1 MVEEILYKIKKRIQY
16 KMKYQMVEEYQNGAV
31 NKKEAKDPVGFIKVE
46 EKKSAIELRCSRD
59 RV

>member
-31 NKKEAKDPVGFIKVE
+31 NKKEAKDPVGFIRVE
-46 EKKSAIELRCSRD
+46 EKSHPLS
-59 RV
+59 